1 MKISRTGCFI
11 LIAAVYV
18 LATLCGILV
27 FGAIEGQIW
36 SRLLIADVVATVVVF
51 VFSCIFKNASFY
63 DPYWSVQPIVILAP
77 MALKAPTTAKVL
89 LLVMV
94 CIWGIRLTG
103 NWIHT
108 FTGMEYQDWRYI
120 QLKETTGKLYPFV
133 NLAGIHM
140 FPTLVV
146 FLCVLPAVYV
156 MQEAPAFS
164 ALCLI
169 GFCISIG
176 AVVLQI
182 VADTQ
187 MHIYRRDKKTPFIE
201 TGLWKYARHPNYLG
215 EILMWWGVA
224 IFSVCLLGFRW
235 YLILGAAVNNL
246 MFLFISIPMAD
257 KRQARKPGY
266 EEYRKGKNC
275 LIPIRF
281 RKAR

>member
-1 MKISRTGCFI
+1 MKISRTGSFI

-18 LATLCGILV
+18 LAALCGILV
-27 FGAIEGQIW
+27 FGALEGQIW
-36 SRLLIADVVATVVVF
+36 SRLLIADVIATAVVF

-103 NWIHT
+103 NWVHT
-108 FTGMEYQDWRYI
+108 FTGMEYQDWMYT

-164 ALCLI
+164 PLCLI

-187 MHIYRRDKKTPFIE
+187 MHTYRRDRKTTFIE

-266 EEYRKGKNC
+266 EEYRKRKNC

>member
-1 MKISRTGCFI
+1 M

-18 LATLCGILV
+18 LAALCGFLV
-27 FGAIEGQIW
+27 FGALEGQLW
-36 SRLLIADVVATVVVF
+36 SRILIADVVSTVVVF
-51 VFSCIFKNASFY
+51 IFSCIFKNASFY

-77 MALKAPTTAKVL
+77 MALKAPSTAKIL
-89 LLVMV
+89 LFVMV

-103 NWIHT
+103 NWVHT
-108 FTGMEYQDWRYI
+108 FTGMEYQDWRYT
-120 QLKETTGKLYPFV
+120 QLKETTGKFYPFV

-156 MQEAPAFS
+156 MQEAPVFS
-164 ALCLI
+164 PLCLI

-176 AVVLQI
+176 AVTLQL

-187 MHIYRRDKKTPFIE
+187 MHIYRRDRKTPFIE

>member
-1 MKISRTGCFI
+1 MKISRTGSFI

-18 LATLCGILV
+18 LAALCGILV

-36 SRLLIADVVATVVVF
+36 SRLLIADVIATVVVF

-77 MALKAPTTAKVL
+77 MALKAPTTSKVL

-103 NWIHT
+103 NWVHT
-108 FTGMEYQDWRYI
+108 FTGMEYQDWRYT
-120 QLKETTGKLYPFV
+120 QLEETTGKLYPFV

-164 ALCLI
+164 PLCLI

-187 MHIYRRDKKTPFIE
+187 MHTYRRDRKTTFIE

-224 IFSVCLLGFRW
+224 IFSVCLLGFRL

-246 MFLFISIPMAD
+246 MFFFISIPMAD